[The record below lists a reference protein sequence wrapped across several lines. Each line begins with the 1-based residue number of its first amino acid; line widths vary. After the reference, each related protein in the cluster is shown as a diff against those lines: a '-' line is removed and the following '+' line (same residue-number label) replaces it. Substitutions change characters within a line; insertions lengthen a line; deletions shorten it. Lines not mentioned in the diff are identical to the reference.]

1 METLGRLFTISRF
14 VLCLLLVPSMLSAT
28 PAQDAAYQLAQGCY
42 AIQSPGTGKYL
53 SRTSIGTYRFDSAS
67 AANAPHFFFKPSD
80 LGEFLLTDQDGK
92 YLSSSVPATEI
103 VRSDPNLS
111 SEWEITGEE
120 AGVNT
125 FRFQLKNRV
134 TLQRIKNS
142 YWKTVS
148 YFWGWYKTKTLETES
163 TFKLTAQ
170 TDCRDFPE
178 MTVNGQA
185 DRSALKGDPNEAVRG
200 FVDSHTHVT
209 SYEFMGGKVIHG
221 DPFHRWGVESALA
234 DSKVIHGKDGSFDII
249 GNLYQHGDIGYRYD
263 TRGWPDFPWWPN
275 YSQLTHSGYY
285 YKWIERSY
293 LAGLRIM
300 VVDLVENQVL
310 CNVQSTINPAGWVGA
325 NSCDTMDS
333 IRLQAK
339 RLYEMQ
345 DYVDAQ
351 FGGPG
356 KGFFRIVKSPGEARQ
371 VIADGKLAV
380 VMGVEASETFN
391 CGKLD
396 FCSVAKIESGLTELY
411 DLGVRS
417 IFPAHKF
424 DNHIGGSHVE
434 DGFIN
439 LGQAL
444 STGYFFKTKE
454 CDDDTRGRQ
463 FMTGV
468 PLLRDIPVIA
478 DIMLQTG
485 TAPEYDETIEHCN
498 TNGLSDLGVYLV
510 NRMIDLNMIIELDH
524 SSTDSVTAMM
534 DIVEARNYSGVVSS
548 HSWMHS
554 AKDNGLHKNAKRL
567 IRAGGFVAPYNSD
580 ANDMNNRVG
589 RYLDELANTE
599 YLQGVG
605 FGTDMAGLGGQAAP
619 RNNVD
624 SAPLH
629 YPFVSEFG
637 FVFDKQVAGNR
648 VFDLNKD
655 GVAHYGMVADHIEDM
670 REQSN
675 PRVYEA
681 VMQSAEA
688 YLQMW
693 ERASSN
699 ANAEFV
705 NPL

>member
-1 METLGRLFTISRF
+1 MDTPRCLFTIVRLA
-14 VLCLLLVPSMLSAT
+14 LCLLFVPSVLWAT
-28 PAQDAAYQLAQGCY
+28 PAEDAAYQLAQGCY
-42 AIQSPGTGKYL
+42 AVQSPGTGKYL
-53 SRTSIGTYRFDSAS
+53 SRSDIGTYRFDAS
-67 AANAPHFFFKPSD
+67 SVANAPHFFFKPSG
-80 LGEFLLTDQDGK
+80 LGRFLLTDQDGK
-92 YLSSSVPATEI
+92 YLSSTVPAVET
-103 VRSDPNLS
+103 VRSNPSLS
-111 SEWEITGEE
+111 GEWEITADEVE
-120 AGVNT
+120 PNQFA
-125 FRFQLKNRV
+125 FQIRNQL

-148 YFWGWYKTKTLETES
+148 YFWGWYKTKSLVTES
-163 TFKLTAQ
+163 EFDLVAQ
-170 TDCRDFPE
+170 SDCRDYTE
-178 MTVNGQA
+178 MTVNVQA
-185 DRSALKGDPNEAVRG
+185 DRNALKGNVNDPVRG
-200 FVDSHTHVT
+200 FIDSHTHIT
-209 SYEFMGGKVIHG
+209 SYEFMGGKVMHG

-249 GNLYQHGDIGYRYD
+249 GNLYQYGDVGYRYD

-275 YSQLTHSGYY
+275 HSQLTHSGYY

-293 LAGLRIM
+293 LAGLRLM

-333 IRLQAK
+333 IRLQAQ

-345 DYVDAQ
+345 DYIDAQ

-356 KGFFRIVKSPGEARQ
+356 KGFFQIVISPSEARQ
-371 VIADGKLAV
+371 VIADGKLAI
-380 VMGVEASETFN
+380 VMGVEASETLN
-391 CGKLD
+391 CGGLD
-396 FCSVAKIESGLTELY
+396 YCSIAKVESGLMELY
-411 DLGVRS
+411 DLGVRG
-417 IFPAHKF
+417 IFPAHKA
-424 DNHIGGSHVE
+424 DNQIGGSHVE

-454 CDDDTRGRQ
+454 CDEDTRGRH
-463 FMTGV
+463 FATGV
-468 PLLRDIPVIA
+468 PLLRDIPFIK
-478 DIMLQTG
+478 DILAQTG
-485 TAPEYDETIEHCN
+485 TGPEYDETIEHCN
-498 TNGLSDLGVYLV
+498 TKGLSETGVYLV

-524 SSTDSVTAMM
+524 SSTDSVTAIM
-534 DIVEARNYSGVVSS
+534 DIIEARDYSGVVSS

-554 AKDNGLHKNAKRL
+554 AKDNGLHKNTKRL
-567 IRAGGFVAPYNSD
+567 IQAGGFVAPYNSD
-580 ANDMNNRVG
+580 ANSMNDRVG
-589 RYLDELANTE
+589 KYLDEIETTG

-605 FGTDMAGLGGQAAP
+605 LGTDMAGLGGQAAP
-619 RNNVD
+619 RNNVN

-648 VFDLNKD
+648 VFDLNTD
-655 GVAHYGMVADHIEDM
+655 GIAHYGLVADHIEDM

-675 PRVYEA
+675 PRIYEA
-681 VMQSAEA
+681 IMNSAEA

-699 ANAEFV
+699 NNAQFV
-705 NPL
+705 DPL